1 MSYIWQDFNIKPFPA
16 ETIVFRDGL
25 FCPEISTLESPVIS
39 KNYDLP
45 VHYIYVGNLSGHNV
59 LNIDINENVKNQK
72 IFLSVNVKTE
82 NITDFEIVIK
92 NSGMDS
98 NITCFIVL
106 ENYGNLTYNIYAHH
120 LCRKTGI
127 LVKNRLV
134 AYKNSVSKLNGVA
147 NIYKYCEDCNSN
159 IEFSAMAEKDAK
171 IIFSPQQKISAEPGF
186 AAHSA
191 NIARP
196 NDQQI
201 EYLHTAGLTDP
212 EILSVMREAF
222 INNTDF

>member
-98 NITCFIVL
+98 NITCFIVM
-106 ENYGNLTYNIYAHH
+106 ENYGKY
-120 LCRKTGI
+120 TGDL
-127 LVKNRLV
+127 LV
-134 AYKNSVSKLNGVA
+134 
-147 NIYKYCEDCNSN
+147 D
-159 IEFSAMAEKDAK
+159 
-171 IIFSPQQKISAEPGF
+171 
-186 AAHSA
+186 
-191 NIARP
+191 
-196 NDQQI
+196 
-201 EYLHTAGLTDP
+201 
-212 EILSVMREAF
+212 
-222 INNTDF
+222 